1 MSDLDGED
9 ENEQASQQIPNP
21 EQQQI
26 INSETGLLEPLSTS
40 NLEDQHVAH
49 EVTNERRI
57 IINPES
63 GILEEVLSDTEC
75 EEDITIR
82 RKGKKKEQ
90 KRYVILR
97 YGDKMASKICTIS
110 PFHLLWTYWRLI
122 FINSFVTC
130 TNVQTPED

>member
-57 IINPES
+57 IINPKS
-63 GILEEVLSDTEC
+63 GILEEVSSDTEC

-82 RKGKKKEQ
+82 RKGKKKGT
-90 KRYVILR
+90 KKVRY
-97 YGDKMASKICTIS
+97 T
-110 PFHLLWTYWRLI
+110 
-122 FINSFVTC
+122 
-130 TNVQTPED
+130 